1 MRLLTLLL
9 LSLLCSA
16 SMYAQSP
23 LAFKYQGIAA
33 DDVGNLLSDQSLDLR
48 ITLIEGGADG
58 LEVYQETHTTTT
70 SSIGHYMIDI
80 GRGNPVFGSFAEV
93 DWSMGS
99 YWSQIEI
106 DLDNAGNY
114 QILSNLPLLSV
125 PIANFALTADSGMP
139 GLKGLKGPDGAAG
152 PMGASGPVGPACP
165 PGITGDEG
173 DPGPPGPQGVDG
185 EQGPDGFSH
194 LPVRSSVPDESY
206 ELLIYLDDGSNR
218 QDGRVGLRYL
228 DGATWVDVN

>member
-1 MRLLTLLL
+1 
-9 LSLLCSA
+9 
-16 SMYAQSP
+16 
-23 LAFKYQGIAA
+23 
-33 DDVGNLLSDQSLDLR
+33 
-48 ITLIEGGADG
+48 
-58 LEVYQETHTTTT
+58 
-70 SSIGHYMIDI
+70 
-80 GRGNPVFGSFAEV
+80 
-93 DWSMGS
+93 
-99 YWSQIEI
+99 
-106 DLDNAGNY
+106 
-114 QILSNLPLLSV
+114 
-125 PIANFALTADSGMP
+125 LTADSGMP